1 MTFVIGVGK
10 KGIGQHLCC
19 ASKQDVDL
27 SYAIKTGQK
36 KKRTSMLISLMNQ
49 TIQISLTLTSVTS
62 SRTRR
67 WRTDHLICVVNIQ
80 TN

>member
-1 MTFVIGVGK
+1 MMTFVIGVGK

-36 KKRTSMLISLMNQ
+36 KKKKNIDANFIDESNHTN
-49 TIQISLTLTSVTS
+49 LTDIDV
-62 SRTRR
+62 
-67 WRTDHLICVVNIQ
+67 CNFF
-80 TN
+80 